1 MKSKHSQKARGLSRF
16 MEAFAKMSAGL
27 GLALSTELA
36 LLFLFLPTLMLI
48 LIASGQHSAVYE

>member
-1 MKSKHSQKARGLSRF
+1 MQWKSSQKARGLSNF
-16 MEAFAKMSAGL
+16 LAAFAKMSGGL

-36 LLFLFLPTLMLI
+36 LLFLFLPMLTLI